1 MILFDFGSPRKSVI
15 TASGTFLVEKD
26 GYFLRLVYKHSDIAL
41 LIMIILAEFT
51 PCLIAV
57 HNGILFQCNGFQYTN
72 QLIQTLLTFLQ
83 PVVQCIGRDNHP
95 HVCKLQVQQSESY
108 VFHPK
113 PYRLG
118 LAGTPEVPFCRE
130 IFPIWTSTWVLHN
143 APSDCLASITA
154 NFSSISF
161 CSAIKSSRTS
171 RMAFFVNSS
180 S

>member
-118 LAGTPEVPFCRE
+118 LAELRRC
-130 IFPIWTSTWVLHN
+130 
-143 APSDCLASITA
+143 PSAEKYPHLDFYLG
-154 NFSSISF
+154 
-161 CSAIKSSRTS
+161 SA
-171 RMAFFVNSS
+171 
-180 S
+180 

>member
-41 LIMIILAEFT
+41 LIMIILTEFT

-130 IFPIWTSTWVLHN
+130 ISPFGLLLGFCIMHHQIVLPPLPQIFHQSVF
-143 APSDCLASITA
+143 ARP
-154 NFSSISF
+154 
-161 CSAIKSSRTS
+161 
-171 RMAFFVNSS
+171 
-180 S
+180 